1 MSKPVW
7 METWTAYFVWVKLGD
22 RVVASFSV
30 TDPPDEDLD
39 AHDHGRECHVTA
51 LSACAGN
58 ERAALAAAAP
68 ALVRALLIGE
78 WGGWVPCP
86 VCNRNGPHRDD
97 CELDHALKTAGFP
110 DQASRDAARKL
121 MEESEDP

>member
-30 TDPPDEDLD
+30 TDPPGEDLD

-78 WGGWVPCP
+78 WGGWTS
-86 VCNRNGPHRDD
+86 RW
-97 CELDHALKTAGFP
+97 ALGGHTRP
-110 DQASRDAARKL
+110 LQPQSVNPL
-121 MEESEDP
+121 